1 MDMLHL
7 EVANKAYDVV
17 VLVETHLDSSI
28 ADGEIF
34 PAKYLVFRRDR
45 MCNGRRGG
53 GVLIAVSNTFKSS
66 LRDDMLSDSELI
78 FVDISFPNDRK
89 ITVGFLLQTTK
100 CRHQTSFGY
109 ARRSSKFHISGFGYH
124 WRF

>member
-28 ADGEIF
+28 ADSEIF
-34 PAKYLVFRRDR
+34 PANYLVFRRDR
-45 MCNGRRGG
+45 MCNGRCGG
-53 GVLIAVSNTFKSS
+53 GVLIAVSDTFKSS

-78 FVDISFPNDRK
+78 FVDISFPNDCK
-89 ITVGFLLQTTK
+89 ITVGAFYRPHNLYWICKTFFKIPHIRIWLSLQILIYL
-100 CRHQTSFGY
+100 G
-109 ARRSSKFHISGFGYH
+109 
-124 WRF
+124 

>member
-7 EVANKAYDVV
+7 EVANKFYDVV

-28 ADGEIF
+28 ADGEF
-34 PAKYLVFRRDR
+34 FFFFFNYLVFRRDR

-53 GVLIAVSNTFKSS
+53 GVLIAVHDTFKFS

-89 ITVGFLLQTTK
+89 ITVGAFYRPPNADTKPLLDMQDVLQNST
-100 CRHQTSFGY
+100 HQDLVIF
-109 ARRSSKFHISGFGYH
+109 
-124 WRF
+124 